1 MGWIG
6 FVIVFVVL
14 GTLAF
19 FLYATFCIGSGVYE
33 KVWCKGNTQE
43 RVVCLTFDD
52 GPHEVYTPQVLDVL
66 KQYQAPATFFCIGK
80 NAESQIPLLKR
91 MNAEG
96 HLVGNHS
103 YSHTW
108 KFPFMDARSMYSDLL
123 EADECITKAQLGLP
137 FRPPFGVMNPT
148 VVSTV
153 RKLGSTIIGWNIR
166 SFDTVDKSENRVFRR
181 IARQIKPGAI
191 ILLHDRMPG
200 SASLLVRLLDHLK
213 EINYKVIPLDEMVEI
228 PNPFN
233 DPEDA

>member
-6 FVIVFVVL
+6 FAIIFVVL
-14 GTLAF
+14 GALTF
-19 FLYATFCIGSGVYE
+19 FLYATFCISAGVYG
-33 KVWCKGNTQE
+33 KVWCKGTTPE

-66 KQYQAPATFFCIGK
+66 KQYQTPATFFCIGK
-80 NAESQIPLLKR
+80 NAKSQIPLLKR

-96 HLVGNHS
+96 HLLGNHS

-108 KFPFMDARSMYSDLL
+108 KFPFLNARNMYLDILK
-123 EADECITKAQLGLP
+123 AHNCIMEAQLGLP

-148 VVSTV
+148 IVGAA
-153 RKLGSTIIGWNIR
+153 RKMGSTIIGWNIR

-213 EINYKVIPLDEMVEI
+213 EINYKVISLEEMVEI

-233 DPEDA
+233 EPDHA